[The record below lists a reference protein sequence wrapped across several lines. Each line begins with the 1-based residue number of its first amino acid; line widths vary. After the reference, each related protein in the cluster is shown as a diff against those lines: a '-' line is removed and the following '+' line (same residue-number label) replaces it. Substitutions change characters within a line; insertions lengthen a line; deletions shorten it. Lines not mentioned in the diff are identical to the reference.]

1 MTVQQI
7 LPYIDKEAPFV
18 IIDQNGKA
26 QTVEIG
32 GAELVLRDIMNKPV
46 TQITQYKYS
55 AYDEQSFTAL
65 RVVYDSE
72 VIE

>member
-18 IIDQNGKA
+18 ILDQNNKPKK
-26 QTVEIG
+26 VEIG
-32 GAELVLRDIMNKPV
+32 TAELILRDIMNKPV
-46 TQITQYKYS
+46 TQITQFRYS
-55 AYDEQSFTAL
+55 AYDEESFTAL